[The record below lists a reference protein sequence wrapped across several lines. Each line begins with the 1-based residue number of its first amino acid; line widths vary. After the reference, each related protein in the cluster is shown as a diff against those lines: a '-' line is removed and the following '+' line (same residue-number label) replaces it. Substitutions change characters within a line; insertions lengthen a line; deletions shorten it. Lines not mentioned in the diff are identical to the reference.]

1 MRMKHVWPAAVVA
14 LALAGGAGPGA
25 QGRSVAGAV
34 YVATNGAAGNEV
46 LVFDRAARGTLTPAG
61 SFATGGLGT
70 GGGLGNQAGLVMS
83 EDERYLFVVNAGSDE
98 LSVLGIDRRGLTLV
112 DKVYAGGTRPIS
124 VAVHRDLVYV
134 LNAGGAV
141 GGADSIVGFRQGPH
155 GRLTEIAG
163 SSRPLSAD
171 NTGPAQIGFT
181 PDGGVLVVTEK
192 ATNAIVTYV
201 VGRDGLASG
210 PIVHASSGATPF
222 GFGFGKRDALIVS
235 EAFGGALDASAVS
248 SYLVGA
254 DGSLTVVTPSLATTE
269 TAACWIVVSGTGRFA
284 YTTNA
289 GSGTIA
295 GFAIDFDGA
304 LALVD
309 ADGATGVTGP
319 GSVPLDMALSRDGR
333 SLYSLNGGN
342 GTIGAFSV
350 GADGSL
356 QPLPFTAG
364 LPAGANGMAAR

>member
-1 MRMKHVWPAAVVA
+1 MRMTHVWSVAVAA
-14 LALAGGAGPGA
+14 LALAGGADAGA

-46 LVFDRAARGTLTPAG
+46 LVFDRAARGALTPAG

-70 GGGLGNQAGLVMS
+70 GGGLGNQAGMVLS
-83 EDERYLFVVNAGSDE
+83 DDERYLFVVNAGSDE
-98 LSVLGIDRRGLTLV
+98 LSVFGVDRGGLTLV
-112 DKVYAGGTRPIS
+112 DKVYADGARPIS

-134 LNAGGAV
+134 LNASGAV

-155 GRLTEIAG
+155 GQLTAIAG

-192 ATNAIVTYV
+192 ATNQIVTYTV
-201 VGRDGLASG
+201 DRDGLASA
-210 PIVHASSGATPF
+210 PIVHASVGATPF

-235 EAFGGALDASAVS
+235 EAFGGAGDASAVS

-254 DGSLTVVTPSLATTE
+254 DGSLTSVTPSLPTTE
-269 TAACWIVVSGTGRFA
+269 TAACWIVVSTNGRYA

-289 GSGTIA
+289 GSGTVS
-295 GFAIDFDGA
+295 GLAIDFDGA
-304 LALVD
+304 LTLID
-309 ADGATGVTGP
+309 ADGQTGIAGP
-319 GSVPLDMALSRDGR
+319 GSVPLDMWLSRDGR
-333 SLYSLNGGN
+333 SLYTLNGGN
-342 GTIGAFSV
+342 GTIGVFAV

-356 QPLPFTAG
+356 EALPFVGG
-364 LPAGANGMAAR
+364 LPAGANGLAAR

>member
-1 MRMKHVWPAAVVA
+1 MRIKVASVVAAGA
-14 LALAGGAGPGA
+14 LALAGGVSVGA
-25 QGRSVAGAV
+25 QGRSAAGAV

-46 LVFDRAARGTLTPAG
+46 LVFDRAARGALTPAG

-70 GGGLGNQAGLVMS
+70 GGGLGNQAGLVLS
-83 EDERYLFVVNAGSDE
+83 DDDRYLFVVNAGSDE
-98 LSVLGIDRRGLTLV
+98 LSVFAVRRRGLTLV
-112 DKVYAGGTRPIS
+112 DKVHSGGSRPIS
-124 VAVHRDLVYV
+124 VAVHRRLVYV

-163 SSRPLSAD
+163 SARPLSAD
-171 NTGPAQIGFT
+171 NTGPAQIGFS

-192 ATNAIVTYV
+192 ATNQLLTYV

-210 PIVHASSGATPF
+210 PAVHASSGATPF
-222 GFGFGKRDALIVS
+222 GFEFGKRDALIVS

-248 SYLVGA
+248 SYVVGD
-254 DGSLTVVTPSLATTE
+254 DGSLTTVTPSLFTTE
-269 TAACWIVVSGTGRFA
+269 TAACWIVVSGNGRFA

-295 GFAIDFDGA
+295 GVAVDFDGT
-304 LALVD
+304 LTLLD
-309 ADGATGVTGP
+309 ADGETGITGP
-319 GSVPLDMALSRDGR
+319 GSVPLDMAFSRDGR
-333 SLYSLNGGN
+333 SLYSLNAGN

-356 QPLPFTAG
+356 QPLPFTGG
-364 LPAGANGMAAR
+364 LPAGTNGMAAR

>member
-46 LVFDRAARGTLTPAG
+46 LVFDRTARGTLRPAG
-61 SFATGGLGT
+61 AFETGGLGT
-70 GGGLGNQAGLVMS
+70 GGGLGNQAGMVLS
-83 EDERYLFVVNAGSDE
+83 DDERFLFVVNAGSNE
-98 LSVLGIDRRGLTLV
+98 LSVFGVGRRGLKLV
-112 DKVYAGGTRPIS
+112 DKVYAGGAQPIS
-124 VAVHRDLVYV
+124 VAVHHRLVYV

-155 GRLTEIAG
+155 GRLTEIPG
-163 SSRPLSAD
+163 SARPLSAD
-171 NTGPAQIGFT
+171 NVGPAQVGFS
-181 PDGGVLVVTEK
+181 PDGRVLVVSEK
-192 ATNAIVTYV
+192 ATDQLVTYV
-201 VGRDGLASG
+201 VGRDGRASG
-210 PIVHASSGATPF
+210 PIAHASAGMTPF
-222 GFGFGKRDALIVS
+222 GFDFGKRGTLIVS
-235 EAFGGALDASAVS
+235 EAFGGGADASAVS
-248 SYLVGA
+248 SYLVGD
-254 DGSLTVVTPSLATTE
+254 DGSLSVVTPSLPTTE
-269 TAACWIVVSGTGRFA
+269 TAACWIVVSHDGRFA

-289 GSGTIA
+289 GSGTIS
-295 GFAIDFDGA
+295 GLDVDFDGA
-304 LALVD
+304 LTLLD

-342 GTIGAFSV
+342 GTIGVFAV

-356 QPLPFTAG
+356 EAMPFAAG
-364 LPAGANGMAAR
+364 LPASANGLAAR